1 MWFNSSDCDYWKEVM
16 KLNLEMTN
24 EKLRK
29 RLLTNIERL
38 EYIAN
43 NTVIKIS
50 ENNSIIV
57 NSAEQNFNT
66 FLKTNLQNKIEDINR
81 QRKVTSCK

>member
-1 MWFNSSDCDYWKEVM
+1 M

>member
-1 MWFNSSDCDYWKEVM
+1 M

-43 NTVIKIS
+43 NAVIKIS

>member
-1 MWFNSSDCDYWKEVM
+1 
-16 KLNLEMTN
+16 MTN

>member
-1 MWFNSSDCDYWKEVM
+1 MT
-16 KLNLEMTN
+16 LNLEMTN